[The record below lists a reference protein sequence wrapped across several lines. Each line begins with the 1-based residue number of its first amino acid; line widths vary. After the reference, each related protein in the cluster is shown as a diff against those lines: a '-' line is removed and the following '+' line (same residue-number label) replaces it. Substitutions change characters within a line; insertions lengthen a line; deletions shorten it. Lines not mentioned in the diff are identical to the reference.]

1 MPISEELIDL
11 WIDPI
16 LVEIISSFYGR
27 RALSRNYPSIIY
39 TLSRKKT
46 DSRAETET
54 NSANFWH
61 VDHSV
66 LFNLHILLED
76 LSAEDAHMEYIPGS
90 HKIFNSVNSPSDE
103 VVKKIGKEPIKCFG
117 KKGTIYM
124 HEGNTLH
131 KLKTEHGESDR
142 LALHLE
148 FTAGSNVLLD
158 CNNISK
164 CLSSGYDLKK
174 LDKYKRD
181 VLRGIFPKSLEKGY
195 EISDE
200 TISPTKF
207 KGI

>member
-1 MPISEELIDL
+1 
-11 WIDPI
+11 
-16 LVEIISSFYGR
+16 
-27 RALSRNYPSIIY
+27 
-39 TLSRKKT
+39 
-46 DSRAETET
+46 
-54 NSANFWH
+54 
-61 VDHSV
+61 
-66 LFNLHILLED
+66 
-76 LSAEDAHMEYIPGS
+76 
-90 HKIFNSVNSPSDE
+90 
-103 VVKKIGKEPIKCFG
+103 
-117 KKGTIYM
+117 M